1 MNNTRRACFKDLGL
15 TMFYL
20 SKSRESVQETEF
32 ASKLERTVECIL
44 FSPQS
49 MCFNFN
55 IQEVGEMYNE
65 LLLEW
70 NFRHFNFF

>member
-1 MNNTRRACFKDLGL
+1 
-15 TMFYL
+15 MFYL

-32 ASKLERTVECIL
+32 ASKSERTVECIL

-49 MCFNFN
+49 MHFNFN
-55 IQEVGEMYNE
+55 IQEAGEMYNE